1 MIAILLLPGDYSLV
15 LRRRQE
21 KPADDRAEKDSD
33 GEVGVQQLE
42 ARLDVMDRRL
52 DNIDSMVTA
61 VAERVM
67 SRPMTINVTCPHC
80 GKNVEIALIGT
91 QKPTR

>member
-1 MIAILLLPGDYSLV
+1 MIATIFRGEKSLV
-15 LRRRQE
+15 LRRR
-21 KPADDRAEKDSD
+21 PAGDSD
-33 GEVGVQQLE
+33 DKSNNTDADIQQLE
-42 ARLDVMDRRL
+42 ARLDAFDRRL

-67 SRPMTINVTCPHC
+67 SRPMVINVTCPHC
-80 GKNVEIALIGT
+80 GKSVEIALIGT

>member
-1 MIAILLLPGDYSLV
+1 MV

-21 KPADDRAEKDSD
+21 KPADDEKGTSSD
-33 GEVGVQQLE
+33 ANIQQIE
-42 ARLDVMDRRL
+42 ARLDAFDRRL

-67 SRPMTINVTCPHC
+67 SRPMVINVTCPHC
-80 GKNVEIALIGT
+80 GKNMEIALIGT
-91 QKPTR
+91 QKPSR

>member
-1 MIAILLLPGDYSLV
+1 MV
-15 LRRRQE
+15 LRRRTE
-21 KPADDRAEKDSD
+21 KSAEDRAEISPTEK
-33 GEVGVQQLE
+33 LE
-42 ARLDVMDRRL
+42 NRMDALDRRL

-67 SRPMTINVTCPHC
+67 NQPLVVNITCPHC
-80 GKNVEIALIGT
+80 GKGIEISLIGL

>member
-1 MIAILLLPGDYSLV
+1 MV
-15 LRRRQE
+15 LRRRPE
-21 KPADDRAEKDSD
+21 KPADDEKGTGSD
-33 GEVGVQQLE
+33 ANIQQIE
-42 ARLDVMDRRL
+42 ARLNAFDRRL

-67 SRPMTINVTCPHC
+67 SRPMVISVTCPHC

-91 QKPTR
+91 QKPSR

>member
-1 MIAILLLPGDYSLV
+1 MV
-15 LRRRQE
+15 FRRRTE
-21 KPADDRAEKDSD
+21 KPTEESREPKPVENEKRNT
-33 GEVGVQQLE
+33 QQLE
-42 ARLDVMDRRL
+42 ARIDALDRRL

-80 GKNVEIALIGT
+80 GKPIEISLIGNE
-91 QKPTR
+91 KPGR

>member
-1 MIAILLLPGDYSLV
+1 MV
-15 LRRRQE
+15 LRRKPE
-21 KPADDRAEKDSD
+21 KPADDDKDAAN
-33 GEVGVQQLE
+33 E
-42 ARLDVMDRRL
+42 ASILKIEDRLDAFDRRI

-67 SRPMTINVTCPHC
+67 SRPLVITATCPHC
-80 GKNVEIALIGT
+80 GKNMEIALIGT